1 MFIEIIQ
8 LYHGVLLN
16 MEFHQERFERTRRE
30 VLGLQNHPR
39 LAELIS
45 IPAGLDMGQL
55 KCRVSYGKVV
65 DLIEYERQEIRKVNS
80 LKLVYSNVIEYA
92 YKYADRS
99 HLQDLYQ
106 HREDCDDILVIKQ
119 NCISDSFYANVI
131 FWDGADWITP
141 DTPLLAGTMRAF
153 LLNRGLIR
161 EERISPDDLHRFK
174 KFKLI
179 NAMNG
184 LGQTPE
190 LSVECI
196 HL

>member
-1 MFIEIIQ
+1 MFIETIQ
-8 LYHGVLLN
+8 LCQGVLLN

-45 IPAGLDMGQL
+45 IPAGLDKGQL

-65 DLIEYERQEIRKVNS
+65 DLIEYEREVMRKVKT
-80 LKLVYSNVIEYA
+80 LKLVHSDAIDYA

-99 HLQDLYQ
+99 NLQDLFQ
-106 HREDCDDILVIKQ
+106 QREDCDDILVVKK
-119 NCISDSFYANVI
+119 NCISDSFCANAI
-131 FWDGADWITP
+131 FWDGAHWVTP

-161 EERISPDDLHRFK
+161 EERISPDDLHRFHK
-174 KFKLI
+174 LKLI

-184 LGQTPE
+184 LDQAPE
-190 LSVECI
+190 LSIESI

>member
-8 LYHGVLLN
+8 LYQGVLLN

-30 VLGLQNHPR
+30 VLGLHNHPR

-45 IPAGLDMGQL
+45 IPAGLDKDQL

-65 DLIEYERQEIRKVNS
+65 DLIEYERQELRKVNS
-80 LKLVYSNVIEYA
+80 LKLVYSDVIEYA

-99 HLQDLYQ
+99 HLQDLFG
-106 HREDCDDILVIKQ
+106 HREDCDDILVVKK

-131 FWDGADWITP
+131 FWNGADWITP
-141 DTPLLAGTMRAF
+141 DTPLLEGTMRAF

-161 EERISPDDLHRFK
+161 EERISPDDLHRFQK
-174 KFKLI
+174 LKLI

-184 LGQTPE
+184 LGQAPE
-190 LSVECI
+190 LSLESI